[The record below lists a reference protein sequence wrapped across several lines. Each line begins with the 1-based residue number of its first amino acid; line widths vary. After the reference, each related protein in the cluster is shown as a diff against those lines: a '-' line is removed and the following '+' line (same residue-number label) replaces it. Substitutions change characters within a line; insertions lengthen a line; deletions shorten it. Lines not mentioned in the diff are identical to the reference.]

1 MIGLPAS
8 ASQTNWRVLP
18 DQPEAQTRLQSELG
32 VSRLLAKLL
41 VNRGITNPAEA
52 EHFLNPSL
60 DHLSDPT
67 KLPDFEPALRA
78 ILGARERKEK
88 IYIHGDYD
96 VDGVS
101 STAIL
106 HRFLTK
112 IDCNVV
118 SHVPHR
124 EKEGYGIHSKA
135 VHWATEAGAQL
146 FLTCDCGSSAHNA
159 LEMVYE
165 AGMKA
170 VVTDHHEVQA
180 TLPQAEAIVNP
191 HRHDGPWPG
200 IELSGAGIAYQLCH
214 GICRD
219 LGLPE
224 AMFHKNF
231 MDLAVLGTVADVMPL
246 HHDNRVITAFGLRSL
261 RGTGK
266 AGLKALLKV
275 AQLDDPTKP
284 LTTRHIGFQ
293 LGPRLN
299 AVGRIDDAD
308 VALRLLLTNQDIEA
322 TELAEFLDTT
332 NQERR
337 ERQKRI
343 LDEAT
348 EEIRNKGLDEKY
360 VIVVAKE
367 GWEKGIVGIVAGKVV
382 EAFRRPAFVLAIE
395 GGKASGSARSI
406 PNFHLA
412 NAINLNRDILASGGG
427 HAAAAGCSLVV
438 ENIREFAHRLDQHA
452 REFLTEEDFIPVTT
466 IDAEATLAEA
476 NLELL
481 REISQLEPF
490 GQANPEPVFLCRNL
504 SILSLTP
511 TRNPE
516 HARVTL
522 GSVGQTREA
531 MAFGLGH
538 QLAET
543 PRDAKIDVVFTLEES
558 TWNGRTQF
566 KWLIRDFQISGS

>member
-1 MIGLPAS
+1 MIGLPTS
-8 ASQTNWRVLP
+8 ASQTTWRVLP
-18 DQPEAQTRLQSELG
+18 DQPEAQARLQNELG

-41 VNRGITNPAEA
+41 VNRGLTDPAEA

-67 KLPDFEPALRA
+67 KLPDFDPAMKAL
-78 ILGARERKEK
+78 LGAKERREK

-106 HRFLTK
+106 DRFLRK
-112 IDCNVV
+112 IGCEVV

-135 VHWATEAGAQL
+135 VHWASEAKADL
-146 FLTCDCGSSAHNA
+146 FLTCDCGSSAHGA
-159 LEMVYE
+159 LDMVYE

-200 IELSGAGIAYQLCH
+200 TELSGAGIAYQLCH
-214 GICRD
+214 GICREI
-219 LGLPE
+219 GWP
-224 AMFHKNF
+224 AAAFHKNF

-246 HHDNRVITAFGLRSL
+246 HHDNRVITAFGLQTLRSSS
-261 RGTGK
+261 K
-266 AGLKALLKV
+266 AGLRALLKV

-308 VALRLLLTNQDIEA
+308 VALRLLLTNELSEA

-348 EEIRNKGLDEKY
+348 E
-360 VIVVAKE
+360 A
-367 GWEKGIVGIVAGKVV
+367 
-382 EAFRRPAFVLAIE
+382 
-395 GGKASGSARSI
+395 
-406 PNFHLA
+406 
-412 NAINLNRDILASGGG
+412 
-427 HAAAAGCSLVV
+427 
-438 ENIREFAHRLDQHA
+438 
-452 REFLTEEDFIPVTT
+452 LT
-466 IDAEATLAEA
+466 
-476 NLELL
+476 
-481 REISQLEPF
+481 
-490 GQANPEPVFLCRNL
+490 
-504 SILSLTP
+504 
-511 TRNPE
+511 
-516 HARVTL
+516 
-522 GSVGQTREA
+522 
-531 MAFGLGH
+531 
-538 QLAET
+538 
-543 PRDAKIDVVFTLEES
+543 KS
-558 TWNGRTQF
+558 T
-566 KWLIRDFQISGS
+566 